1 MQGIVTDENGAYVK
15 AAIVKLFKEGDLTGE
30 AGAEAVTYAVTDER
44 GRFVIQELN
53 PDEKYMIEIHVESPQ
68 QAAAKVPEGE
78 AAAPEG
84 CAPEPAAQSEKE
96 PEPEA
101 RPEEKPEPAIINEKA
116 PEPAAVSEKAPE
128 PAIVSEQA
136 SEPTVISEKA
146 PEPEASKEA
155 NEPEPAS
162 LEKPEPEVTAFDA
175 LEELEMEFDEDLED
189 DFLDGPFLFK
199 DTVIIDSL
207 GSGRR
212 ATAAAFQKSVSTR
225 DLYENTEELKCKPY
239 MTSNNLW

>member
-30 AGAEAVTYAVTDER
+30 AGTEAVTYAVTDER

-53 PDEKYMIEIHVESPQ
+53 PDEKYMIEIHLESPR
-68 QAAAKVPEGE
+68 QAEAKAPEGE
-78 AAAPEG
+78 AAVADG
-84 CAPEPAAQSEKE
+84 CAPEPTAQSEKEVEPAAQSEKE
-96 PEPEA
+96 AEPEA
-101 RPEEKPEPAIINEKA
+101 RAEEKPEPASVSGKA
-116 PEPAAVSEKAPE
+116 PETE
-128 PAIVSEQA
+128 
-136 SEPTVISEKA
+136 VISEKV

-155 NEPEPAS
+155 NEPETAS
-162 LEKPEPEVTAFDA
+162 ADKPEPEVTAFDE
-175 LEELEMEFDEDLED
+175 LEEFEMEFDEDLED
-189 DFLDGPFLFK
+189 DFIDGPFLFK

-212 ATAAAFQKSVSTR
+212 AAAASFNKSVSIR

-239 MTSNNLW
+239 MTKNNLW

>member
-68 QAAAKVPEGE
+68 QAEAKAQEGE
-78 AAAPEG
+78 AAVADG

-101 RPEEKPEPAIINEKA
+101 RPEEKPEPAIIN
-116 PEPAAVSEKAPE
+116 EKAPE